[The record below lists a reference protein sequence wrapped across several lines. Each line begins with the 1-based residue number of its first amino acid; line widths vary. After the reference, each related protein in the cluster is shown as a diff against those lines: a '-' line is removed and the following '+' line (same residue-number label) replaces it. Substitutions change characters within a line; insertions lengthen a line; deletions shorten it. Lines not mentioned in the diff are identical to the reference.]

1 MIQSYVQE
9 KLMVRSEGKRRA
21 KEFMRM
27 SYRDYLTDI
36 HDIPY
41 NLFAQMEQE
50 MGREKA
56 LAILRYAGER
66 YGRKIG
72 EGHVA
77 RFGKVDDFQ
86 DFKALWHK
94 VISTPLWKGTQDS
107 EIIEEGVD
115 RLSMRVTRCLWAETF
130 KALGD
135 VEAGYLMCCN
145 CDHEMVR
152 AYSPHLRISRTRT
165 IMQGDDHCNHVFI
178 WDYYIIK

>member
-1 MIQSYVQE
+1 MVQFSVQE
-9 KLMVRSEGKRRA
+9 RHMVRPEGKRKA
-21 KEFMRM
+21 KEFLSM
-27 SYRDYLTDI
+27 SYRDYLKDI

-56 LAILRYAGER
+56 LAILRRAGER
-66 YGRKIG
+66 HGRKVG

-77 RFGKVDDFQ
+77 RFGKVDSFQ
-86 DFKALWHK
+86 DFKALWRK
-94 VISTPLWKGTQDS
+94 VISTSLWKGTQDS

-130 KALGD
+130 KELGD

-152 AYSPHLRISRTRT
+152 AYNPRLRISRTRS
-165 IMQGDDHCNHVFI
+165 IMQGDDHCDHVFI
-178 WDYYIIK
+178 WE